1 MKSKW
6 LAFMLIAVI
15 AIVPGIF
22 TWAMNTE
29 VTAKA
34 ASVGMAT
41 QSWQAS
47 FSVSLKKSKITEDNV
62 YVTTEKGKKVPA
74 TIALLEDQKT
84 LVVKELVPGSYQLH
98 VKKEA
103 FAQG

>member
-1 MKSKW
+1 M
-6 LAFMLIAVI
+6 IAVI

-22 TWAMNTE
+22 TWAVNTE

-47 FSVSLKKSKITEDNV
+47 FSVSLKKNKLTDNV
-62 YVTTEKGKKVPA
+62 YVTTEKGKKSPCNDCIVR
-74 TIALLEDQKT
+74 
-84 LVVKELVPGSYQLH
+84 GS
-98 VKKEA
+98 KKH
-103 FAQG
+103 